1 MKILIIDDDI
11 KMCSFIKMGLSEI
24 DFFLD
29 MAHDTI
35 TGEKLLL
42 TKKYDVIL
50 LDVMLPGVNGF
61 EFCKKIRGY
70 NITTP
75 VLMLTSLD
83 STEDIVEGFG
93 CGADDY
99 LEKPFSIHVL
109 IARIK
114 ALDRRNKNNII
125 KPVMAIANLEL
136 NTLTKKLQRDN
147 KTILLTAIEY
157 KLLELFL
164 ANQGKVLDRTE
175 IGERVWGHSF
185 NTGSNFIDVHI
196 NSLRNK
202 IDKDFTP
209 KLIHTVVGF
218 GYVMKDSE

>member
-1 MKILIIDDDI
+1 MRILMIDDDE
-11 KMCSFIKMGLSEI
+11 KMCSFLKMGLEDS

-29 MAHDTI
+29 VAHDSV

-42 TKKYDVIL
+42 TKKYNVII
-50 LDVMLPGVNGF
+50 LDVMLPGLNGF
-61 EFCKKIRGY
+61 ELCKKIRSN

-83 STEDIVEGFG
+83 SSEDIVEGFG

-99 LEKPFSIHVL
+99 LQKPFSLQVL

-114 ALDRRNKNNII
+114 ALNRRSSENVV
-125 KPVMAIANLEL
+125 KPVMTISNLEL
-136 NTLTKKLQRDN
+136 NTLSKKVTREN

-164 ANQGKVLDRTE
+164 SNQGKVFDRIE
-175 IGERVWGHSF
+175 IGEKVWGHSF

-202 IDKDFTP
+202 IDKGFSP
-209 KLIHTVVGF
+209 KLLHTVVGF
-218 GYVMKDSE
+218 GYVMKEGD